1 MVKKLFCVT
10 ISQYVPRIVKMTR
23 PFDSFMKQ
31 RAHTFR
37 EITLQESN
45 SVGTDFLIT
54 SLCVK
59 EDEPATMSMSV
70 TRKMV
75 T

>member
-1 MVKKLFCVT
+1 
-10 ISQYVPRIVKMTR
+10 MTR